1 MKKNVSRWIQKKGKV
16 LQEVSQDISWY
27 GKKMAKKLTGGIPAK
42 KPPVIREEALPEEDL
57 TVFIPLTDPLEEE
70 QELRDRLNR
79 AIRRAFRKEG
89 GYLYYGQNL
98 VRYVRVI
105 MPAQTDLQEV
115 WVAGYNSCIHPMLR
129 QLEKLE
135 AELDEL
141 LPSAG
146 VNRLQLEN
154 KPLLDKMRH
163 FRQLAL
169 DLRLDTD
176 ADWEPEA
183 YRQTLSQ
190 YAGEL
195 DSELLTPFGA
205 GQE

>member
-98 VRYVRVI
+98 VRYVRPHLSSKPVRS
-105 MPAQTDLQEV
+105 PQCD
-115 WVAGYNSCIHPMLR
+115 GFLR
-129 QLEKLE
+129 ERRRWKR
-135 AELDEL
+135 
-141 LPSAG
+141 
-146 VNRLQLEN
+146 NR
-154 KPLLDKMRH
+154 
-163 FRQLAL
+163 
-169 DLRLDTD
+169 
-176 ADWEPEA
+176 
-183 YRQTLSQ
+183 
-190 YAGEL
+190 
-195 DSELLTPFGA
+195 
-205 GQE
+205 